1 MKIKDAEKILLEAK
15 GKHIDKIYLPSLGRD
30 VMFSP
35 LSTADVKTLTRMSFL
50 DVFDL
55 NVEGLK
61 LGLFDKLCQEDLS
74 DSAVLD
80 EQGQILKP
88 AISAQTIT
96 QLDYLSFLIGIRQML
111 NNDVIFSF
119 TCNKPGCNTQFEHKI
134 NLFEEFYDILHEFK
148 PQHEFFEK
156 VDKKTGNIWK
166 FELTNFTMMDY
177 LYFRFFMEKLGDTDA
192 NSPEVEYETKFVKP
206 ILYVKNIWLND
217 EIIEDWQGLT
227 IPDKLLFWN
236 KISPDITI
244 NTIGTNNETIY
255 DFIKNTFYEE
265 KLDKQINEMIV
276 QCPNCNN
283 KWSGVFAF
291 DNFFIF

>member
-1 MKIKDAEKILLEAK
+1 MF
-15 GKHIDKIYLPSLGRD
+15 LPLT
-30 VMFSP
+30 
-35 LSTADVKTLTRMSFL
+35 TADVKTLTRMSFL

-55 NVEGLK
+55 NIEGLK

-74 DSAVLD
+74 DTAVKD
-80 EQGQILKP
+80 ENGEILFP
-88 AISAQTIT
+88 AINAQTIT

-119 TCNKPGCNTQFEHKI
+119 TCNKPRCNTQFEHVI
-134 NLFEEFYDILHEFK
+134 NLFEEFYDIIHEFK
-148 PQHEFFEK
+148 PQREFFEK

-217 EIIEDWQGLT
+217 ELIEDWQTLT

-244 NTIGTNNETIY
+244 NTIGTKNDTIY
-255 DFIKNTFYEE
+255 DFIKNTFFEE
-265 KLDKQINEMIV
+265 KLDQKINTMIV
-276 QCPNCNN
+276 QCPNCSN
-283 KWSGVFAF
+283 KWSGVFTF